1 MRDRNRFPVI
11 AGFQPHRMSGSR
23 STCSMSA
30 AGERL
35 PFSLRFLSVRHSSP
49 RDRPC
54 QLIVERASA
63 QSGAPG
69 TPDVVLFAFKLWQ
82 FVQRGAGA
90 VIVGTTNDAGNM
102 RAARVAPQGCF
113 KLMAIETAGMLQDR
127 GDLVPCRQSFD
138 RTGRSGRLAESAPRE
153 QRRSQSS
160 GGGQVEEQGTGL
172 ARG

>member
-11 AGFQPHRMSGSR
+11 AGVPGPPHERIAFNVLNERFRGAVAVQPTVLERPTQLAAGQTLPAHRR
-23 STCSMSA
+23 
-30 AGERL
+30 AGER
-35 PFSLRFLSVRHSSP
+35 PIRGARHPGRRIVR
-49 RDRPC
+49 
-54 QLIVERASA
+54 
-63 QSGAPG
+63 
-69 TPDVVLFAFKLWQ
+69 
-82 FVQRGAGA
+82 VQAVAVCAAHGAGA

-160 GGGQVEEQGTGL
+160 GGGRNGACAGVI
-172 ARG
+172 A